1 MLTFAIGP
9 TAAFRRFFGRASRIL
24 NDTPRRVVPTT
35 TVGCAAML
43 CLATR
48 TAGSG
53 TGPTRVA
60 NTSLCVVVGGGSG
73 DRAGRAYS
81 CEYNNGPVQNVR
93 VTRNVWCM
101 GAIPNFATSKAP
113 HGYYMN

>member
-1 MLTFAIGP
+1 MPTFAIGP
-9 TAAFRRFFGRASRIL
+9 TAAKSLFFGRASTIP

-60 NTSLCVVVGGGSG
+60 NTSFVGGGGGG
-73 DRAGRAYS
+73 DKGGLAFSRGHCVGMS
-81 CEYNNGPVQNVR
+81 R
-93 VTRNVWCM
+93 VTV
-101 GAIPNFATSKAP
+101 
-113 HGYYMN
+113 